1 MEKETYVVNCLGL
14 ETKILVVCNQTYE
27 QYFRILLERAGHR
40 VDIACSCQQAALLCK
55 KEHYA
60 LVLLVQDPSSILVEA
75 LCRQLRADD
84 WYTARPIVIMIN
96 GRSIEQIAACYKY
109 GFSDV
114 WCAPMT
120 GSELLLR
127 ISSQLQRVERIMD
140 LYACKF
146 ANLADR
152 LLRQQDSL
160 QSRLEEMITHKVYC
174 ETIYSVTEGHFIL
187 LGYDEFDDY
196 LCGIESKKQFSDLT
210 QVSIRSVSDVDR
222 AIDMA
227 DRVFAEYQS
236 ANPDALFDED
246 DLADMCMCCSELA
259 CNIVKHGGGLGDIK
273 VNINDEDVRIYAGDH
288 GTGINELFLANAL
301 FMGGVSAKKS
311 FGFGFTILYEVSDY
325 IVMTTGLQGT
335 RLMIIKSRQKVEENK
350 YQDILARF

>member
-1 MEKETYVVNCLGL
+1 MNCLGL
-14 ETKILVVCNQTYE
+14 ETKILVVCSQIYG
-27 QYFRILLERAGHR
+27 QYFKILTERAGYL
-40 VDIACSCQQAALLCK
+40 VDIVDSCQKAAQLCK
-55 KEHYA
+55 QKHYA
-60 LVLLVQDPSSILVEA
+60 LVLLVQNPSNLLVEA

-84 WYTARPIVIMIN
+84 WYAARPVVIMIQGHN
-96 GRSIEQIAACYKY
+96 VEQIAACYNY

-114 WCAPMT
+114 WCAPLT
-120 GSELLLR
+120 GSELILR
-127 ISSQLQRVERIMD
+127 INAQLQRVERIMD
-140 LYACKF
+140 IYAGKF
-146 ANLADR
+146 ANLADS

-160 QSRLEEMITHKVYC
+160 QSRLEEMITRKVYC
-174 ETIYSVTEGHFIL
+174 ETVYSVTEGHFIL

-196 LCGIESKKQFSDLT
+196 LKGIESKKQFSDST
-210 QVSIRSVSDVDR
+210 QVIIRNAYDVDK

-227 DRVFAEYQS
+227 DKVFADYQN
-236 ANPDALFDED
+236 ANPSAPFDED

-259 CNIVKHGGGLGDIK
+259 CNIVKHGGGLGEVK

-335 RLMIIKSRQKVEENK
+335 RLMIIKSRQKIVENK